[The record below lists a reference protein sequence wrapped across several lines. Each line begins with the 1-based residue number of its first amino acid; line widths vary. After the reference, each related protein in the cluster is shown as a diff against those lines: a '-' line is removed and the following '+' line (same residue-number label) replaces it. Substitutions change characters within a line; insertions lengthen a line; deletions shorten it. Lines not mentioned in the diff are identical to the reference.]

1 MSQQVTITLP
11 DETFQRAARLAQLTS
26 REVAEVLADTVEL
39 SLAPLGFP
47 ATEPDALDDLSD
59 SALLDLSTSELE
71 PEADKR
77 LSQLLDAQ
85 QAGQLGT
92 NEDELRALIQLYQ
105 NKWLLKAR
113 ALEEAVR
120 RGLREPL
127 AP

>member
-39 SLAPLGFP
+39 SLAPLGFL